1 MLNAALVRELFADR
15 DFVAYFLA
23 RQGSSFAYRIEG
35 VAVGWQVFQ
44 LRQQP
49 FDLGLVGLMLFIP
62 EVVLAVPA
70 GFIADRFDRRTV
82 SLLSALTELVAMFI
96 FAALAVSKTHSL
108 AAYLVATLFVGAAHA
123 LAAPSERSLL
133 AGIVRSSH
141 FVRAQA
147 TTSSLGQLIVIAGP
161 AVGGALLVLGAPY
174 AFGAAALAYAASACG
189 YFALTPRGSAGGEE
203 LSLMRTATE
212 GVRFIF
218 SRPVLLGA
226 ISLDL
231 FAVLFGGATALL
243 PVYAAR
249 ILHVGPAGLGFLRS
263 APAIGA
269 AIVAA
274 TIARWPLEKRIG
286 PLLYTT
292 VAGFGIATIVFGVS
306 KNLALSLVA
315 LAATGAFD
323 MVSVVIRNALV
334 QLETPNAMRGRVSA
348 VENVFIGASN
358 ELGAFE
364 SGTLAAFVGTEASVV
379 IGGVGTLIV
388 IGLWAVLFPQL
399 RRFNRFG
406 EATLDPERDVPDEER
421 I

>member
-1 MLNAALVRELFADR
+1 VRELFADR

-23 RQGSSFAYRIEG
+23 RQGSSFAYRIES
-35 VAVGWQVFQ
+35 VAIGWQVFG

-62 EVVLAVPA
+62 EVVLALPA
-70 GFIADRFDRRTV
+70 GFVADRFDRRIV
-82 SLLSALTELVAMFI
+82 SFLSTLTELAGMLI
-96 FAALAVSKTHSL
+96 FAVLALRETRSL
-108 AAYLVATLFVGAAHA
+108 AAYLVATLFVGGAHA

-147 TTSSLGQLIVIAGP
+147 TTSSLGQLIQIAGP

-189 YFALTPRGSAGGEE
+189 YFVLSPRGSAGGEE
-203 LSLMRTATE
+203 LSLAQSATE

-243 PVYAAR
+243 PAYAAS
-249 ILHVGPAGLGFLRS
+249 ILHVGPAGLGILRS
-263 APAIGA
+263 APAVGA

-274 TIARWPLEKRIG
+274 TIARWPLHKKIG
-286 PLLYTT
+286 PLLYLT
-292 VAGFGIATIVFGVS
+292 VAGFGVATIVFGVS

-334 QLETPNAMRGRVSA
+334 QLETPDAMRGRVSA

-364 SGTLAAFVGTEASVV
+364 SGTVAAFAGTEASVV
-379 IGGVGTLIV
+379 IGGIGTLLI
-388 IGLWAVLFPQL
+388 IGLWSVLFPQL
-399 RRFNRFG
+399 RRFDKFG
-406 EATLDPERDVPDEER
+406 ETAPAVEDA
-421 I
+421 

>member
-1 MLNAALVRELFADR
+1 MRELFADR

-49 FDLGLVGLMLFIP
+49 FDLGLVGLMLFVP
-62 EVVLAVPA
+62 EVLLALPA
-70 GFIADRFDRRTV
+70 GFVADRFDRRLV
-82 SLLSALTELVAMFI
+82 SLAGALTELLGMTF
-96 FAALAVSKTHSL
+96 FAILALRHSHSL
-108 AAYLVATLFVGAAHA
+108 AAYLGATLFVGAAHA
-123 LAAPSERSLL
+123 IAAPSDRSLL

-161 AVGGALLVLGAPY
+161 AIGGALLVLGAPY
-174 AFGAAALAYAASACG
+174 AFGVAALGYAMSACG
-189 YFALTPRGSAGGEE
+189 YLALSPRGSAGGEE
-203 LSLMRTATE
+203 LSLGKSAME
-212 GVRFIF
+212 GIRFIF
-218 SRPVLLGA
+218 ARPVLLGA

-231 FAVLFGGATALL
+231 FAVLFGGATVLL
-243 PVYAAR
+243 PVFASS
-249 ILHVGPAGLGFLRS
+249 ILHVGPAGLGGLRS
-263 APAIGA
+263 APALGA

-274 TIARWPLEKRIG
+274 TIARWPLQTRIG
-286 PLLYTT
+286 PLLYVG
-292 VAGFGIATIVFGVS
+292 VAGFGIATIVFGLS

-315 LAATGAFD
+315 LVATGGFD

-379 IGGVGTLIV
+379 IGGVGTLVV
-388 IGLWAVLFPQL
+388 IALWSVLFPQL

-406 EATLDPERDVPDEER
+406 EDSPAFEEA
-421 I
+421 